1 MKKAKQYYE
10 KMTDFKQYARVML
23 AISAFFY
30 LGVVIPTI
38 EKSQDALVLMMGV
51 TTIFLAGSIL
61 FLIQSKIY
69 YKKLLEMDEGQEYL
83 TKK

>member
-38 EKSQDALVLMMGV
+38 EKSEADLMLMMGV
-51 TTIFLAGSIL
+51 TAIFLAGSIL
-61 FLIQSKIY
+61 FLLQSKIY
-69 YKKLLEMDEGQEYL
+69 YKKLLEMDEGQDYL
-83 TKK
+83 IKK

>member
-1 MKKAKQYYE
+1 MKKAKKYYE
-10 KMTDFKQYARVML
+10 KMVDFKQYARVML

-38 EKSQDALVLMMGV
+38 EKSESDLVLMMGV
-51 TTIFLAGSIL
+51 TTIFLAGSLL

-69 YKKLLEMDEGQEYL
+69 YKRLLEMEEGQEYL
-83 TKK
+83 IKK